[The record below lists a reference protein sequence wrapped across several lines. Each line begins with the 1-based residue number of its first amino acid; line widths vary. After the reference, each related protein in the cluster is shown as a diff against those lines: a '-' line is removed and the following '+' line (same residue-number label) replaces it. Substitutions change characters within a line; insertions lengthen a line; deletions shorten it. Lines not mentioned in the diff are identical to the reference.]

1 MLFSKNLKGG
11 DVMRKRIWV
20 CFVILCLLSLFS
32 SGCAYTKA
40 KNELSKATQMVSEL
54 KAAGGQQK
62 VPYEYCSAESFL
74 AIANR
79 EFKQSDYDRAEKFAV
94 RSQAAAQTGLSKA
107 K

>member
-1 MLFSKNLKGG
+1 
-11 DVMRKRIWV
+11 MRKRIWV

-32 SGCAYTKA
+32 SGCSYTKA
-40 KNELSKATQMVSEL
+40 KSEMSKATQMLSEL

-62 VPYEYCSAESFL
+62 VPYEYCSAEKFL
-74 AIANR
+74 EIADK
-79 EFKQSDYDRAEKFAV
+79 EFRRSDYGRAEKFAI